1 MCQALGIFIEMKQD
15 SFIEIH
21 KQYKRN
27 VGERTKKEGG
37 YVIVILNL
45 QSGNWGLEKLATGS
59 RFMSLKLI

>member
-15 SFIEIH
+15 TFIKIH

-45 QSGNWGLEKLATGS
+45 QMWKLRLREVSNWQ
-59 RFMSLKLI
+59 